1 MLIRVGQGPSPDLST
16 FSKQDYTT
24 LTTLSACPPVP
35 KHLAATFK
43 IAFLVVGLIFLVV
56 SGIVLVELEL
66 ASSLM
71 SPHKGLPVT
80 WQVRPP
86 RLSFVSLGLCADSP
100 RCGCAVESM
109 ARLNPDL
116 VCDVYNILDK

>member
-1 MLIRVGQGPSPDLST
+1 MGSPVYCE
-16 FSKQDYTT
+16 SKGAHSRT
-24 LTTLSACPPVP
+24 LGRPGLKSSFCSSSQVP